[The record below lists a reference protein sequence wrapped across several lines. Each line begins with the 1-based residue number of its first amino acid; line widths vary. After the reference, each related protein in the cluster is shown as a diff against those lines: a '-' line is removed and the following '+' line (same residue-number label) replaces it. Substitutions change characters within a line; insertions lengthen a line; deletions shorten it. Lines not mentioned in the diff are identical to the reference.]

1 MYPVIAASAPPIG
14 YGFTAKQIARSLLVL
29 GPFAIFTQLVCYP
42 WLSKR
47 VSYVSSWRISS
58 VMFLFIYGI
67 FPFVPGPQTAPAWL
81 EWTCLLLALSVR
93 IAGLVIGYTSI
104 AVLVSL
110 LRCLSTFSLL
120 LQRASGLF
128 TDKRTRHS
136 GH

>member
-58 VMFLFIYGI
+58 VLFLFIYGI
-67 FPFVPGPQTAPAWL
+67 FPLLPGPESAPAWL
-81 EWTCLLLALSVR
+81 EWMCLLFALAIR

-104 AVLVSL
+104 AVLVSSLCCRFVLSL
-110 LRCLSTFSLL
+110 LRR
-120 LQRASGLF
+120 RAERSVA
-128 TDKRTRHS
+128 DERIRCS